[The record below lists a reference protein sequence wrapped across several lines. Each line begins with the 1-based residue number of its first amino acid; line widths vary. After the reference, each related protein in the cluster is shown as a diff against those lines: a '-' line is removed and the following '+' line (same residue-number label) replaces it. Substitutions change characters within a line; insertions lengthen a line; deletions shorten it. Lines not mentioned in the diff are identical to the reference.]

1 MQGAF
6 SRTVEQMVVDLRL
19 MTDEHHLLV
28 RWKDELISKK
38 TLERRITKKI
48 VEEVFVGESQSS

>member
-19 MTDEHHLLV
+19 TDEHHLLV